1 MKAGHPI
8 HAFRTMEKPMSR
20 LACFPLILLLVL
32 AACSKPVS
40 NTGDPRSQ
48 GAGNA
53 GASTPAGNACDRKL
67 VTSADA
73 AAILGEPIASEKALP
88 GDAQS
93 CVFTA
98 ADFTALTI
106 SLSNGGYLGCGEDA
120 HAGDQR
126 IRRRRTGGVA
136 VDAQGDHRGKEQPA
150 LRHRGRRSRPG
161 RGRDTGDTRRPL
173 QQDFRGD
180 VRLQPLT
187 AKPKVS
193 RRAGAGGRTK
203 TMTLNPGE
211 HP

>member
-93 CVFTA
+93 CVFTTA
-98 ADFTALTI
+98 GFTTLTI
-106 SLSNGGYLGCGEDA
+106 SL
-120 HAGDQR
+120 
-126 IRRRRTGGVA
+126 
-136 VDAQGDHRGKEQPA
+136 
-150 LRHRGRRSRPG
+150 RPG
-161 RGRDTGDTRRPL
+161 LGRTTVDTWAAGKMPMPVT
-173 QQDFRGD
+173 D
-180 VRLQPLT
+180 VSGVGERAVWQSTLKEIIAEKNNLLCDIGVVGPGQG
-187 AKPKVS
+187 
-193 RRAGAGGRTK
+193 AGATPE
-203 TMTLNPGE
+203 TLGALCNKIFAAM
-211 HP
+211 